1 MYHVFSNR
9 FPHRLPIPTG
19 CHKCGARVM
28 KECGLTGRNKII
40 KHYRMENKAHAYD
53 PNNAA
58 YVSSQDLPDKDGN
71 GAVIKKRRSFSFLSS
86 KVREGREREARDEE
100 TCVLCTVYCVLCA
113 VYCVLCTDTHATFS
127 LSFSFSSL
135 SAKAPRKPCADG
147 CTSYFKAAGG
157 CPMLQLMQ
165 TQLPI
170 LDGCHHCG
178 YVYFIILF
186 LMIYYNGYHHLWV
199 RRRVRKMFSAAK
211 HVHTN
216 T

>member
-100 TCVLCTVYCVLCA
+100 TVCTVYCVLYTVC
-113 VYCVLCTDTHATFS
+113 CILCT
-127 LSFSFSSL
+127 
-135 SAKAPRKPCADG
+135 
-147 CTSYFKAAGG
+147 
-157 CPMLQLMQ
+157 
-165 TQLPI
+165 
-170 LDGCHHCG
+170 
-178 YVYFIILF
+178 VY
-186 LMIYYNGYHHLWV
+186 
-199 RRRVRKMFSAAK
+199 
-211 HVHTN
+211 
-216 T
+216 